1 MADLPILFSGSMVRA
16 ILREIEQPGTG
27 KTQTRRVL
35 NPQPATFT
43 PHVIDIGQPYF
54 DDDEGRWGQIE
65 TEWSSPGW
73 DAPMG
78 EPMREIFVP
87 LPIRIKVGDRLYVR
101 ETWAPLDALTHSDPG
116 TQALADRGF
125 YRADDSTVEG
135 EISRWRPGIHM
146 PRWASRIT
154 LIVTDV
160 RVQRLQEISQE
171 DAIAEGPGFVGKITG
186 EVCESVAAHRLGI
199 GPRWRTPRDWYAD
212 LWDSLNAYR
221 GHGWEANPWVAAYT
235 FRPILGNIDEVPAC
249 P

>member
-35 NPQPATFT
+35 NPQPF
-43 PHVIDIGQPYF
+43 VDGYY
-54 DDDEGRWGQIE
+54 EGE
-65 TEWSSPGW
+65 VDCT
-73 DAPMG
+73 
-78 EPMREIFVP
+78 FVP
-87 LPIRIKVGDRLYVR
+87 SPASNLSAYFRFAASAVDGGAIRTETYDPRYAVGDRLYVR

-160 RVQRLQEISQE
+160 RVQRLQEISE
-171 DAIAEGPGFVGKITG
+171 GDAIAEGVEPLHGGWFPYGITTFMTTFVNGH
-186 EVCESVAAHRLGI
+186 EVPAQYCPTACGSFCM
-199 GPRWRTPRDWYAD
+199 
-212 LWDSLNAYR
+212 LWDSLNADR
-221 GHGWEANPWVAAYT
+221 GYGWEANPWVAAYT
-235 FRPILGNIDEVPAC
+235 FKPILGNVDQIAEAA
-249 P
+249 